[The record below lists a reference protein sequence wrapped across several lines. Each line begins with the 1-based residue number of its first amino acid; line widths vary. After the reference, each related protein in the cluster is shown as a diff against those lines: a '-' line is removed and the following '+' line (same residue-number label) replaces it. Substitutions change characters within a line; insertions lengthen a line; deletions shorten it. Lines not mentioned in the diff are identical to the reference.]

1 MKNRSR
7 VISGC
12 IFLLHLVFASD
23 IYQSIRVFKPT
34 IGTINTIGS
43 LGIPLDHMTGK
54 KGVFIDLTVTE
65 DETIELLSK
74 GIQLDIL
81 IPDLTAHY
89 KSRNRPEMN
98 RDFPLGSM
106 QGNYTWDEL
115 NTRFDELQASYPSII
130 SERIVIGQSI
140 EERDIWVFK
149 VSDNPNDNEDEP
161 EVLFTGLTHARE
173 PLSMMNLFYFA
184 HWLCKIIILI

>member
-1 MKNRSR
+1 MKIRSR

-12 IFLLHLVFASD
+12 IFLLHLGLASD
-23 IYQSIRVFKPT
+23 IYQSIRVFEPT
-34 IGTINTIGS
+34 IWTINTIGS

-65 DETIELLSK
+65 DETIELLSR

-81 IPDLTAHY
+81 VPDLTAHY

-106 QGNYTWDEL
+106 PV
-115 NTRFDELQASYPSII
+115 SY
-130 SERIVIGQSI
+130 
-140 EERDIWVFK
+140 K
-149 VSDNPNDNEDEP
+149 H
-161 EVLFTGLTHARE
+161 LTL
-173 PLSMMNLFYFA
+173 PTTPYV
-184 HWLCKIIILI
+184 